1 MGALFIFS
9 AIPNKIRWSDTSFI
23 LTMTGWGPHIHTF
36 YLVIWLL
43 RLSFLFFATF
53 QACVYTV
60 CVHTHSP
67 FIPQSSPFIPKLK
80 DVGMKLRR
88 CRMSRSSVPT
98 GEMTTWMQNLLKLL
112 LVLSAVSLMCGHEAW
127 LAVSELIHPKGV
139 LWGCDQVL
147 PHKAPSSVSSGTLLC
162 ALVRTSVETGRRHPQ
177 TAPTDF
183 GDVKLAKIKLVRWS
197 I

>member
-9 AIPNKIRWSDTSFI
+9 AIPNKIRWSDTSFNHDRVRTTHSHI
-23 LTMTGWGPHIHTF
+23 LFSNLATTSILFVFCH
-36 YLVIWLL
+36 
-43 RLSFLFFATF
+43 LSG
-53 QACVYTV
+53 V
-60 CVHTHSP
+60 CVHSLCTHTHSP

-147 PHKAPSSVSSGTLLC
+147 PHQAPSSVSSGTLLC

-183 GDVKLAKIKLVRWS
+183 GDVKLAKIKLVR
-197 I
+197 